1 LYGGSFRF
9 YCDNWRCDFGPF
21 LVVAVLMIRA
31 NPEAAKAIRKLAKR
45 GDRKTASK
53 LKATKK
59 GK

>member
-1 LYGGSFRF
+1 MRNDPQRY
-9 YCDNWRCDFGPF
+9 
-21 LVVAVLMIRA
+21 
-31 NPEAAKAIRKLAKR
+31 AADKDASKAIRKVSKK